1 MGAINYQNN
10 VASVKSTSHSTS
22 PFTIAVGFLLFNTV
36 GAVLR
41 IRDDILALTFTI
53 SFSIFLMIFF
63 WCVSVF
69 DKLPPGSKKRD
80 MMKVPIWL
88 LGTTLNLMFAYRVR
102 TIIQPGMA
110 LEWLVWGMGGITSL
124 ITFYFFFLYGDKRT
138 TSRQLD
144 SEGFMCPTNLGSLL
158 FSVVSENLFLF
169 SSLGT
174 RNFTKEL
181 CRLKSAISDYT
192 SDDGDDSAM
201 KT

>member
-1 MGAINYQNN
+1 MQKTDRCMPQVLKLELKLYLYLYISEIAIPCSMGTVTNQNN
-10 VASVKSTSHSTS
+10 AASLQSDSHSTS
-22 PFTIAVGFLLFNTV
+22 PFIIVVAFLLFNTV

-41 IRDDILALTFTI
+41 IREDTLAMTFTI
-53 SFSIFLMIFF
+53 SFFIFLMIFF
-63 WCVSVF
+63 CSVSVF

-80 MMKVPIWL
+80 WMKVPIWL

-144 SEGFMCPTNLGSLL
+144 FEGFICRT
-158 FSVVSENLFLF
+158 
-169 SSLGT
+169 SLG
-174 RNFTKEL
+174 
-181 CRLKSAISDYT
+181 IP
-192 SDDGDDSAM
+192 
-201 KT
+201 